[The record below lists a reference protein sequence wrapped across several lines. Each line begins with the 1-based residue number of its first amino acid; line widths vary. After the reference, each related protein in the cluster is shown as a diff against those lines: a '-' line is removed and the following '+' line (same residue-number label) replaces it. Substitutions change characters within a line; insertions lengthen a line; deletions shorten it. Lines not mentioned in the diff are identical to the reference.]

1 MKTKIGI
8 FLLSLFC
15 QFCMA
20 QTLTRKPL
28 HGQVVNDNVKIENG
42 VVFNLNSKSG
52 AAVKENGFFVVSVKI
67 NDTLLISSL
76 GFKSRKIIITD
87 TNIKSPLL
95 RVRMEVHTNQL
106 TEVLIFAKKWKNP
119 VEGKSQEI
127 VDMQYVDDEKSSP
140 KNIAMP
146 PDGSIDKGTDFVRIY
161 KDVLTIFRK
170 NNPDKIDYSQ
180 GFSDFAMS
188 KIGYDFFTN
197 TLKLKD
203 DEIGLF
209 LIFSENDPKAK
220 TVLKNQNE
228 FELIEFLVTKNKEF
242 KRMTTFDK

>member
-8 FLLSLFC
+8 LVLSLFC
-15 QFCMA
+15 QFCLA

-28 HGQVVNDNVKIENG
+28 HGQIVNDTVKIENG
-42 VVFNLNSKSG
+42 VVFNLNSKTG

-76 GFKSRKIIITD
+76 GFKSKKIIITD
-87 TNIKSPLL
+87 NNIKLPLL
-95 RVRMEVHTNQL
+95 RVRLEVHANQL
-106 TEVLIFAKKWKNP
+106 TEVLVFAKKWKNP

-127 VDMQYVDDEKSSP
+127 ADMQYVDDEKSSP

-146 PDGSIDKGTDFVRIY
+146 PDGSIDKGMDFVRIY
-161 KDVLTIFRK
+161 KDVLRILRK
-170 NNPDKIDYSQ
+170 NNPDKMGYSQ
-180 GFSDFAMS
+180 SFSDLAMS

-220 TVLKNQNE
+220 TLLKSQNE